1 MALPNGIEPKSKDQW
16 LALANSTDATQRK
29 QVTDCLRGLGLS
41 SPDYMPWDAA
51 KRVDYIMEKQGADAG
66 GGGAKEE
73 TKASSKKDKNEA
85 ASSGSTGGGGGMT
98 AADRALLKEV
108 GEKLDTSIALN
119 RKIHD
124 LLVVQIFS
132 NPQVKA
138 NAEEM
143 DIKVDLLG
151 NG

>member
-1 MALPNGIEPKSKDQW
+1 MALPNGIEAKSKDQW
-16 LALANSTDATQRK
+16 LALANSTDAAQRK
-29 QVTDCLRGLGLS
+29 QVTDCLRALGLS

-51 KRVDYIMEKQGADAG
+51 KRVEYIMEKQGAD

-73 TKASSKKDKNEA
+73 TKTSTKKDKNESSA
-85 ASSGSTGGGGGMT
+85 AGSGGSGGGGLT
-98 AADRALLKEV
+98 AADRALLKETS
-108 GEKLDTSIALN
+108 EKLGELLALN